1 MALPR
6 ASWTRRSRHLLFIE
20 PIAPG
25 KLIVVGRAGVGPP
38 RTRYGAR
45 EVGRSSRSVERG
57 SESRHRLWGESVS
70 QARLDGASFRGFR
83 VLHNE
88 RVLGILRIA
97 QVLRVTHVWVSLVLQ
112 VVPVL

>member
-57 SESRHRLWGESVS
+57 CESRHGLWGDSVS
-70 QARLDGASFRGFR
+70 QARLGSAGFRGFR

-88 RVLGILRIA
+88 RILKILRVA
-97 QVLRVTHVWVSLVLQ
+97 HVLQ
-112 VVPVL
+112 VTHA